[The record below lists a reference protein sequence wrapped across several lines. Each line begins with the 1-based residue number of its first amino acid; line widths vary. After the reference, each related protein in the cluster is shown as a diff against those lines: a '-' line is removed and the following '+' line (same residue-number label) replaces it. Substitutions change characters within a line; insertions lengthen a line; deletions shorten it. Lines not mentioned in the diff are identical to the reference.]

1 MMKRIKKKSI
11 PTQQVVFKTTIEL
24 NSSEYRK
31 QLNVNSEYYNSF
43 RLKPNNKYW
52 FAKNEIEVSYGELEY
67 ELTKTIETELL
78 SNVNEHLDDKLIR
91 DVKVLRVNEGSIEII
106 FQVALFAGTAVL
118 SGIIYDLIKFT
129 AKKLLTRRLISNY
142 GDFFDVDVMVTS
154 SSIDTSP
161 SIIRSFYKE
170 SGAFFYYLLYSNF
183 FLMGI
188 IFGIVLAIIF
198 YLIRL

>member
-1 MMKRIKKKSI
+1 M
-11 PTQQVVFKTTIEL
+11 
-24 NSSEYRK
+24 
-31 QLNVNSEYYNSF
+31 
-43 RLKPNNKYW
+43 KPNNKYW